1 MAEKHHDYS
10 ITTTW
15 TGNQGTGTSNYRSYG
30 RDHEIDGEAK
40 TERIAGSA
48 DPAFR
53 GDAKRY
59 NPEELLVA
67 SISACHMLW
76 FLHFSAEA
84 GVAVTSY
91 TDSATGTMRI
101 NPDGSGEFTE
111 VVLHPRIESSPAVSP
126 EVLLGLHERAH
137 AFCFIARSVR
147 FPVRCEIV

>member
-1 MAEKHHDYS
+1 M
-10 ITTTW
+10 
-15 TGNQGTGTSNYRSYG
+15 GTSNYRSYG
-30 RDHEIDGEAK
+30 RDHEIHGAAK
-40 TERIAGSA
+40 AESILGSA

-53 GDAKRY
+53 GDANRY

-101 NPDGSGEFTE
+101 NADGSGEFTE
-111 VVLHPRIESSPAVSP
+111 LVLHPHIEASTEVSP
-126 EVLLGLHERAH
+126 DILFGLHERAN

-147 FPVRCEIV
+147 FPVRCEIA

>member
-1 MAEKHHDYS
+1 M
-10 ITTTW
+10 
-15 TGNQGTGTSNYRSYG
+15 GTSNYRSYG
-30 RDHEIDGEAK
+30 RDHEIRGEAK
-40 TERIAGSA
+40 AESILGSA

-53 GDAKRY
+53 GDADRY

-101 NPDGSGEFTE
+101 NADGSGEFTE
-111 VVLHPRIESSPAVSP
+111 LVLHPHIESSPTVSLD
-126 EVLLGLHERAH
+126 VLLALHERANTY
-137 AFCFIARSVR
+137 CFIARSVR
-147 FPVRCEIV
+147 FPIRCEISRKPLIN

>member
-1 MAEKHHDYS
+1 M
-10 ITTTW
+10 
-15 TGNQGTGTSNYRSYG
+15 GTSNYRSYG
-30 RDHEIDGEAK
+30 RDHEIRGAAK
-40 TERIAGSA
+40 AEGILGSA

-53 GDAKRY
+53 GDANRY

-84 GVAVTSY
+84 GVAITSY

-101 NPDGSGEFTE
+101 NADGSGEFID
-111 VVLHPRIESSPAVSP
+111 VVLRPLIESSPAVSP
-126 EVLLGLHERAH
+126 DVLLGLHERAN

-147 FPVRCEIV
+147 FPVRCEISRKPLIN